1 MASSFEELINGM
13 VNVGFGFAA
22 TAAEKGKEVLE
33 DLNAKGEAV
42 RSDASSPDFA
52 RSMSDIFER
61 AGGVFG
67 DASDRLSAKGDT
79 AAERILDELIIARIR
94 QLPAPAR
101 AAFVSH
107 VQDLVRAV
115 ESETVKVPVES
126 VETVAEDAEQDD
138 PVVVDDAD
146 VRE

>member
-1 MASSFEELINGM
+1 MLD
-13 VNVGFGFAA
+13 
-22 TAAEKGKEVLE
+22 

-42 RSDASSPDFA
+42 RSDSSSPDFA

-61 AGGVFG
+61 AGGVFS
-67 DASDRLSAKGDT
+67 DASDRLSARGDT

-126 VETVAEDAEQDD
+126 VETVVEDAEQDD
-138 PVVVDDAD
+138 SVVADDAD